1 MLKNT
6 STPPELRWGRR
17 MTTTNDLLK
26 RLLREH
32 GRRYAPKYALAIVC
46 MLLVAGTTSL
56 SAYALKYVIDTIFVH
71 QDRAALV
78 GITFGIVAI
87 FMVKG
92 VAAYFSEVIVGTTGN
107 KIVAETQKRMFDH
120 LLKVDLAFFEK
131 YPSSDLVT
139 RISYNSGCVR
149 DVLNMV
155 ALNIGRDVF
164 TIVGLIG
171 TMIVL
176 DPFLTLIALVGG
188 PIAAISLRKMIVR
201 IKKAM
206 HSELHSMTAIVQG
219 TRELSQGA
227 YVVKS
232 FQLESALRAKMFSAI
247 EAVER
252 LASKMLRIQASVN
265 PLMETI
271 GGITVAAVIFYA
283 GWRNLYHGESPGQF
297 FAFITALLMCADPG
311 RRLSK
316 VQLQLATA
324 AIGVRM
330 MYEILDAPA
339 KEDEPE
345 GKQDLLVSTGHVQFK
360 DVDFSY
366 VNGKSALNN
375 LNIEIPAGKTTALV
389 GQSGGGKSTIL
400 ALLQRLREPNAG
412 SILIDGQDIA
422 NISLCSLRRNIAIVG
437 QDSFLFEGSILQNIR
452 AGSGDASP
460 EKCIDAAKAA
470 SADEFIA
477 ELPRRYETQVGELGS
492 QVSGGQRQRI
502 ALARAYLKDAPI
514 VLLDEPTSA
523 LDSETEEIIQGHLKR
538 LTKGKTTLVIAHRL
552 STILHADLIHVV
564 EAGRVIESGSHEQ
577 LMKLAGA
584 YCRLF
589 RLQFGKYAR
598 EPAHVT
604 AG

>member
-1 MLKNT
+1 
-6 STPPELRWGRR
+6 
-17 MTTTNDLLK
+17 MTTTIDLLK

-32 GRRYAPKYALAIVC
+32 GRRYAPQYALAIVC
-46 MLLVAGTTSL
+46 MLLVAATTSL

-87 FMVKG
+87 FVVKG
-92 VAAYFSEVIVGTTGN
+92 FAAYFSEVVVGTTGN
-107 KIVAETQKRMFDH
+107 RIVAETQKRMFDH

-131 YPSSDLVT
+131 YPSGDLVT
-139 RISYNSGCVR
+139 RITYNAGCVR
-149 DVLNMV
+149 DVLSMV

-164 TIVGLIG
+164 TIVGLVG
-171 TMIVL
+171 TMIAL

-188 PIAAISLRKMIVR
+188 PVAAISLRKMVVR

-206 HSELHSMTAIVQG
+206 HSELHSMVGIVQG

-232 FQLESALRAKMFSAI
+232 FQLEPALRGKMFAAI

-271 GGITVAAVIFYA
+271 GGVAVAAVIFYA
-283 GWRNLYHGESPGQF
+283 GWRNLYHGETPGQF

-316 VQLQLATA
+316 VQLQMATA
-324 AIGVRM
+324 AVGVRL
-330 MYEILDAPA
+330 MYELLDAPA
-339 KEDEPE
+339 KEDEPP
-345 GKQDLLVSTGHVQFK
+345 GKPDLLVSPGHIQFK
-360 DVDFSY
+360 NIAFSY
-366 VNGKSALNN
+366 VQGKPALNN
-375 LNIEIPAGKTTALV
+375 LDLEIPAGKTTALV

-400 ALLQRLREPNAG
+400 ALLQRIREPEAG
-412 SILIDGQDIA
+412 AILIDGQNIA
-422 NISLCSLRRNIAIVG
+422 DVSLHSLRRNIAFVG
-437 QDSFLFEGSILQNIR
+437 QDSFLFEGSVLQNIQ
-452 AGSGDASP
+452 AGSTDASA
-460 EKCIDAAKAA
+460 EKCLDAAQAA
-470 SADEFIA
+470 SADEFITR
-477 ELPRRYETQVGELGS
+477 LPQGYNTQVGELGS

-502 ALARAYLKDAPI
+502 ALARAYLKEAPI
-514 VLLDEPTSA
+514 ILLDEPTSA
-523 LDSETEEIIQGHLKR
+523 LDSETEEIIQTHLKR

-552 STILHADLIHVV
+552 STVLHADLIHVV
-564 EAGRVIESGSHEQ
+564 EAGKVVESGTHDQ
-577 LMKLAGA
+577 LMKLGGA
-584 YCRLF
+584 YSRLF

-598 EPAHVT
+598 EPAHAT

>member
-1 MLKNT
+1 
-6 STPPELRWGRR
+6 
-17 MTTTNDLLK
+17 MTTTTDLLK

-32 GRRYAPKYALAIVC
+32 GRQYAPQYALAIVC

-78 GITFGIVAI
+78 GITLGIVAI
-87 FMVKG
+87 FVVKG
-92 VAAYFSEVIVGTTGN
+92 VAAYFSEVVVGTTGN
-107 KIVAETQKRMFDH
+107 KIVAEAQKRMFDH
-120 LLKVDLAFFEK
+120 LLKVDLAFLEK
-131 YPSSDLVT
+131 YPSGDLVT
-139 RISYNSGCVR
+139 RISFNAGSVR

-164 TIVGLIG
+164 TIVGLVS

-188 PIAAISLRKMIVR
+188 PVAAISLRKMVVR

-206 HSELHSMTAIVQG
+206 HSEIHSMSGIIQG

-232 FQLESALRAKMFSAI
+232 FQLEPALRTKMFAAI
-247 EAVER
+247 ESVER
-252 LASKMLRIQASVN
+252 LSSKMLRIQASVN
-265 PLMETI
+265 PLMETV
-271 GGITVAAVIFYA
+271 GGIAVATVIFYA
-283 GWRNLYHGESPGQF
+283 GWRNLYHGETPGQF

-324 AIGVRM
+324 AVGVRM
-330 MYEILDAPA
+330 MYQLLDAPP
-339 KEDEPE
+339 KEDEPK
-345 GKQDLLVSTGHVQFK
+345 GKPELLVGAGHIQFEN
-360 DVDFSY
+360 VSFSY
-366 VNGKSALNN
+366 VGGKAALNN
-375 LNIEIPAGKTTALV
+375 LSIDIPAGKTTALV

-400 ALLQRLREPNAG
+400 ALLQRLREPESG
-412 SILIDGQDIA
+412 IIFIDRQNIA
-422 NISLCSLRRNIAIVG
+422 NVSLHSLRRNIAIVG

-452 AGSGDASP
+452 SGSANAST
-460 EKCIDAAKAA
+460 EMCVDAAKAA
-470 SADEFIA
+470 SADEFIVK
-477 ELPRRYETQVGELGS
+477 LPYGYETQVGELGS

-514 VLLDEPTSA
+514 ILLDEPTSA

-564 EAGRVIESGSHEQ
+564 EAGKVIESGSHEQ
-577 LMKLAGA
+577 LMKLGGA
-584 YCRLF
+584 YNRLF

-598 EPAHVT
+598 EPAHAT
-604 AG
+604 AQ